1 MTNQKTLADLT
12 RGESATIGAI
22 TAPPTLRL
30 RLQELGFTPG
40 SSVSMIQR
48 SAFGGALAFRLRG
61 ALVALRKSDS
71 LCVEAL
77 P

>member
-1 MTNQKTLADLT
+1 MTTRRTLADLT
-12 RGESATIGAI
+12 KGQSATIGGI
-22 TAPPTLRL
+22 SAPPTLRL